1 MAFKEI
7 SVADILGIKKNEVVT
22 TSPETT
28 IMEAARLLTAKRI
41 GVLLVR
47 KAGEDVVGLL
57 SERDIIR
64 AVGEQGALASDLTVE
79 ALMTRDVVSCKLR
92 ANPYDVIRVMD
103 ERGFRH
109 MPVIEDGDVK
119 GLVSIGDLLRQLLE
133 AAMDEEA
140 LERAADE
147 GMFGSAKEDTAP

>member
-1 MAFKEI
+1 
-7 SVADILGIKKNEVVT
+7 
-22 TSPETT
+22 
-28 IMEAARLLTAKRI
+28 MEAARLLTAKRI

>member
-64 AVGEQGALASDLTVE
+64 AGV
-79 ALMTRDVVSCKLR
+79 
-92 ANPYDVIRVMD
+92 
-103 ERGFRH
+103 
-109 MPVIEDGDVK
+109 
-119 GLVSIGDLLRQLLE
+119 GLVWKIQVIDLVRFWCRDGRPKTAIRDNGPLQGRILSRRQG
-133 AAMDEEA
+133 
-140 LERAADE
+140 RAGE
-147 GMFGSAKEDTAP
+147 GGNAPHRQKRYDAVS